1 MRKEKHLIGDTVKF
15 VGKETEVRQD
25 GGRYFTGNKHPYFGQ
40 KCVVVE
46 TFQQLQFNKT
56 VGHYASWGE
65 PGYKVVF
72 EDGHTLY
79 EIENDLHKI
88 RKKK

>member
-1 MRKEKHLIGDTVKF
+1 MRKEKHIIGDTVKF
-15 VGKETEVRQD
+15 VGKETEKRED
-25 GGRYFTGNKHPYFGQ
+25 GLHYFTGNQHPYFGQ

-46 TFQQLQFNKT
+46 TFQQLPFNKK
-56 VGHYASWGE
+56 VGSYKSWGE

-79 EIENDLHKI
+79 ERENELHKV
-88 RKKK
+88 RSKK